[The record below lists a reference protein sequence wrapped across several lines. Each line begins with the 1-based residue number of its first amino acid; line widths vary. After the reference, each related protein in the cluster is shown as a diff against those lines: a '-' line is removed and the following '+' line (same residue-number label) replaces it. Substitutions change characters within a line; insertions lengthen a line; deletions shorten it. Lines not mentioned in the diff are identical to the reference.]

1 MIKDI
6 IISLIFFVGVIVAL
20 LLGYGINADFNNDK
34 VLSILIATGIIFGG
48 IFVVFYTELSK

>member
-34 VLSILIATGIIFGG
+34 VLSILIASGIILGG
-48 IFVVFYTELSK
+48 IFVVFYKELSK

>member
-6 IISLIFFVGVIVAL
+6 IISLIFFTGVIVAL

-34 VLSILIATGIIFGG
+34 VLSMLIASGIILGG
-48 IFVVFYTELSK
+48 IFVVFYKELSK